1 MLHEAAKKCEMIT
14 KEQFNLR
21 SIFVGSPA
29 PCHIKAGEV
38 LFRKGEKLT
47 PRKLD
52 IIAAHGVAKCSFQNK
67 LVKQKFAEIAEA

>member
-1 MLHEAAKKCEMIT
+1 MKRSKNVKMIT